1 MMSLF
6 ELFPVGFE
14 PTGPYATTIVAQ
26 ALAGTAQENV
36 IVVPDFV
43 PRTVTLPLSEL
54 LITTSASVAPSRF
67 ESVTPTIVSVIES
80 PTCTFHF
87 VRFSASPVFGSP
99 PAGRSRLPDP
109 MLSVPDVAA
118 GASSRAENTML
129 AATSHDIR
137 PRPARLARASTF
149 VHSMAA
155 VPPLP
160 QSLVS
165 IQAVNELYRAAN
177 SP

>member
-1 MMSLF
+1 MMSLL
-6 ELFPVGFE
+6 ELFPVGLE

-26 ALAGTAQENV
+26 ALAGTFQENV

-43 PRTVTLPLSEL
+43 PRTVTLPRSEL

-67 ESVTPTIVSVIES
+67 ASTTPTIVSVIES

-87 VRFSASPVFGSP
+87 VRFSASPVLGSP

-118 GASSRAENTML
+118 GASSSAENTMP

-137 PRPARLARASTF
+137 PRPARLARASPL
-149 VHSMAA
+149 VHPMAA
-155 VPPLP
+155 APTPSIANPNGPSRHTGPPTHHKG
-160 QSLVS
+160 
-165 IQAVNELYRAAN
+165 
-177 SP
+177 